1 MPANAPVMTTTFPFT
16 RAPCSK
22 SLSSGTWLMSAEV
35 KDDEEVKNRLALRLR
50 NKYQGLVTLW
60 KAKGRPVLRVCIHF

>member
-1 MPANAPVMTTTFPFT
+1 VPANAPVMTTTFPFT

-22 SLSSGTWLMSAEV
+22 SLSSGMWLMSAEV

-50 NKYQGLVTLW
+50 INI
-60 KAKGRPVLRVCIHF
+60 KGW

>member
-22 SLSSGTWLMSAEV
+22 SLSSGMWLMSAEV
-35 KDDEEVKNRLALRLR
+35 KDDEEVKNRLALRLGI
-50 NKYQGLVTLW
+50 NIKDW
-60 KAKGRPVLRVCIHF
+60 